1 MESSLVMAKSG
12 FRLEKRKLQANV
24 DSFNDRANKAVG
36 AAFEYQAPKS
46 EARMRVT
53 APWTDRTGNA
63 RSGLFTRTRH
73 ARTLH
78 ELFLSHGAS
87 YGIYLENRFSGRY
100 ATVRPE
106 IPRAGEDLMR
116 IISKLF
122 KTLPKR

>member
-1 MESSLVMAKSG
+1 MGRGG
-12 FRLEKRKLQANV
+12 FNLDKRKLKANL
-24 DSFNDRANKAVG
+24 DSFDERANRAIE
-36 AAFEYQAPKS
+36 AAFEYQAPRS
-46 EARMRVT
+46 EARMKVS

-78 ELFLSHGAS
+78 ELLLSHGAS

-100 ATVRPE
+100 STVRPE
-106 IPRAGEDLMR
+106 IPRAGQDLMR

-122 KTLPKR
+122 RNLPKG

>member
-1 MESSLVMAKSG
+1 MARSG
-12 FRLEKRKLQANV
+12 VRFDKRKLQAEV
-24 DSFNDRANKAVG
+24 ETFNERANRAVG

-53 APWTDRTGNA
+53 APWTDRTTNA
-63 RSGLFTRTRH
+63 RSGLFTAPRHSRTM
-73 ARTLH
+73 H
-78 ELFLSHGAS
+78 ELLLSHGVS

-116 IISKLF
+116 LISKLLQ
-122 KTLPKR
+122 TLPRK

>member
-1 MESSLVMAKSG
+1 MARKSG
-12 FRLEKRKLQANV
+12 VRLDKRELKANI
-24 DSFNDRANKAVG
+24 DSLNDRANRAVG

-53 APWTDRTGNA
+53 APWTDRTTNA
-63 RSGLFTRTRH
+63 RSGLFAKPRH

-78 ELFLSHGAS
+78 ELFLSHGVS